1 MKTALIAA
9 LFAATFGTAAAAQMA
24 ASSPMA
30 ADAMA
35 TVPAAAQTKIVK
47 CMAMKH
53 DAMMKNATCMK
64 MMKLYPAAFAG
75 SASSN

>member
-1 MKTALIAA
+1 MKILAAALIAA
-9 LFAATFGTAAAAQMA
+9 TLGTAAAAQMA
-24 ASSPMA
+24 AADPMA
-30 ADAMA
+30 G
-35 TVPAAAQTKIVK
+35 VPAAAQAKITK

-53 DAMMKNATCMK
+53 DMMMKNATCMK